1 MALSRKK
8 ATTIALDPEDD
19 RLLSRAS
26 RERGV
31 SRSEF
36 VRQHLAL
43 VLEQYRTHPKPR
55 SAGTV
60 SALAERGDEREL
72 FGGKR

>member
-1 MALSRKK
+1 MALTRTK
-8 ATTIALDPEDD
+8 ATTIALDPDDD
-19 RLLSRAS
+19 RLLSHAA

-43 VLEQYRTHPKPR
+43 VLEQFRQHPKPK
-55 SAGTV
+55 SAGIIRK
-60 SALAERGDEREL
+60 LAQRGDEREL
-72 FGGKR
+72 FGGRR

>member
-1 MALSRKK
+1 MALTAKK
-8 ATTIALDPEDD
+8 ATTIALDPDVD
-19 RLLSRAS
+19 RLLSLAA

-43 VLEQYRTHPKPR
+43 VLEQFRQHPKPQ
-55 SAGTV
+55 SAGLIRG
-60 SALAERGDEREL
+60 LAERGDEREL
-72 FGGKR
+72 FGGRR